1 MKNSF
6 FISETEGL
14 TVTNFNSFDTGH
26 DIKIIDIITFKTV
39 RVKISL

>member
-1 MKNSF
+1 MKNPL
-6 FISETEGL
+6 FICEAEGL
-14 TVTNFNSFDTGH
+14 TVTNFNAFDSGH